1 MRRLR
6 SFSPP
11 EERFL
16 IERLKQEWKE
26 TERAA
31 KRHEIV
37 NRAKITGKI
46 LVNSLLALGLLGG
59 VVLIAAVAPNTFAA
73 YGKLFGGTRYYE
85 RRAFEKQ
92 FRYLRTKKYVSTE
105 RTDEGHRVTL
115 MTRGKNLI
123 LRDVARRIRIREE
136 KKWDGTWWVV
146 MFDIP
151 RRHNA
156 ARNAL
161 RERLRAMG
169 MEAMQNSVFISRY
182 PCREEVWFV
191 ARILNIEQYIQIAH
205 VDSLEGYKKA

>member
-16 IERLKQEWKE
+16 IERLKQEWQE
-26 TERAA
+26 TERAM
-31 KRHEIV
+31 KRHEAV
-37 NRAKITGKI
+37 SRAKTAGKMFT
-46 LVNSLLALGLLGG
+46 NSLLTLGLLGG
-59 VVLIAAVAPNTFAA
+59 VVLIAAVAPNAFAA

-105 RTDEGHRVTL
+105 RTDEGYHVTL
-115 MTRGKNLI
+115 TARGKNLI
-123 LRDVARRIRIREE
+123 LRDAAHRIRIREE

-161 RERLRAMG
+161 RERLKTMG

-182 PCREEVWFV
+182 PCREEVWFA
-191 ARILNIEQYIQIAH
+191 ARMLNVGQYIQIAH
-205 VDSLEGYKKA
+205 VDSLEGYG